1 MVIQKSGRGRPSRQ
15 FILDQ
20 VDLGMSDL
28 ARTGG
33 LPAPGENQ
41 QIWRDIWFEEAH
53 NSTAIE
59 GNTLALKQVKVLL
72 DEERPV
78 GNKELGEYLEVKAYA
93 QAAEWVYAQGRAPAE
108 WGAGDALLTL
118 TELRH
123 IHRLTVGPVW
133 EFFPPDNLDPE
144 EGPGSFRHHDITTF
158 SGGMKPPSFTDVA
171 AEVADWL
178 RLVNG
183 PPEAAV
189 HPLVALASVHAG
201 FERIHPFRDGNGRVG
216 RLILNLLLVRH
227 AYPPAIIRN
236 RHRSAYLAALRK
248 VDAGDPWPLAEML
261 GRAVKDSLDRFLLP
275 NLAGP
280 VKLLPLS
287 ALTCPDLE
295 LRALRA
301 AADRGRL
308 RAMKDEAGRWMST
321 RQWVD
326 DYRKTRRVG
335 RPPKDAPGGR
345 P

>member
-1 MVIQKSGRGRPSRQ
+1 MVIQKPGRGRPSRQ

-20 VDLGMSDL
+20 VDLGMRDL

-33 LPAPGENQ
+33 LPAPVENQ

-72 DEERPV
+72 DEQRPV

-93 QAAEWVYAQGRAPAE
+93 QAAEWVYAQGRAPAA
-108 WGAGDALLTL
+108 WGAGDELLTL

-133 EFFPPDNLDPE
+133 EFFPPDSLDPE
-144 EGPGSFRHHDITTF
+144 EGPGSFRHHDIATF
-158 SGGMKPPSFTDVA
+158 SGGMQPPSFTDVA
-171 AEVADWL
+171 VEVADWL

-183 PPEAAV
+183 PPDTAV
-189 HPLVALASVHAG
+189 HTLVALASVHAE

-216 RLILNLLLVRH
+216 RLVLNLLLVRH
-227 AYPPAIIRN
+227 GYPPAIIRN

-287 ALTCPDLE
+287 ALTRPDLE

-308 RAMKDEAGRWMST
+308 RAIKDEAGRWMST

-326 DYRKTRRVG
+326 DYRRTRRVG
-335 RPPKDAPGGR
+335 RPPKNHTAK
-345 P
+345 